1 MLKLIKYLKKYK
13 LETWL
18 SPLFK
23 LIEAS
28 FELLVPIVVASIID
42 VGIVRA
48 DTAFILSRG
57 LILCGL
63 SISGLIFSIIGQY
76 FAAKASVGFGTELR
90 NSIFKHL
97 NTLSIKDLQQVG
109 NDTLINRVIADTTQV
124 QTGVNLFFRLVLR
137 SPFIVLGALIM
148 AFFINAKQAL
158 IFVGVIIVLSIIIY
172 FVMKGILKR
181 NAVVKQN
188 LDLVLSRTD
197 ENLSGARVLR
207 AFLRTEEEK
216 KEFRVFTDRLF
227 DSQLSVGALDAI
239 LNPITLL
246 IVNLAIILIL
256 YKGAFNVYTGIL
268 SAGQVVA
275 LVNYMSQILIELIKL
290 VQLVILLSKAST
302 CADRIDEIFA
312 TKTSIEYGDLE
323 LRDIKKGD
331 TLLEFDN
338 VSFAYPD
345 KKSTLENIS
354 FSMKKGENIG
364 IIGVTGSGKST
375 LARLVVRFYD
385 ADSGSIR
392 LCSEDIKS
400 YSKEALLNFVGMA
413 EQQIHLFKGSIK
425 ENITWG
431 KEANEADLE
440 SCIEAAQAKDII
452 KAKQK
457 GYDTLLEEGG
467 KNLSG
472 GQRQRLSIARAL
484 YHKPKLLILDDVSSA
499 LDYITELRLRK
510 SLEKI
515 EDMNFIIISQR
526 VSSIMHMDKIIVI
539 DEGSIEAIGTHKEL
553 IKKSQLYKEIC
564 STQLAAEELV

>member
-1 MLKLIKYLKKYK
+1 MEKYK
-13 LETWL
+13 LETRL

-28 FELLVPIVVASIID
+28 FELMVPMVVASIID
-42 VGIVRA
+42 VGIARS
-48 DTAFILSRG
+48 DKIFILNKG
-57 LILCGL
+57 LILCAL

-76 FAAKASVGFGTELR
+76 YAAKASVGFGTELR
-90 NSIFKHL
+90 NAIFKHI
-97 NTLSIKDLQQVG
+97 NELSIRDLQLLG
-109 NDTLINRVIADTTQV
+109 NDTLINRVIGDTTQV

-148 AFFINAKQAL
+148 AFSISTRQSL
-158 IFVGVIIVLSIIIY
+158 IFVGVIGILSLIIY

-181 NAVVKQN
+181 NATVKTN
-188 LDLVLSRTD
+188 LDLVLSRAD

-207 AFLRTEEEK
+207 AFLRTDEEK
-216 KEFRVFTDRLF
+216 KEFKVFTDRLF
-227 DSQLSVGALDAI
+227 DSQMKVGELDAI
-239 LNPITLL
+239 LNPVTLL

-256 YKGAFNVYTGIL
+256 YKGAFDVYAGRL
-268 SAGQVVA
+268 SAGHVVA
-275 LVNYMSQILIELIKL
+275 LVNYMSQILVELIKL
-290 VQLVILLSKAST
+290 VQLVILLSKAGT
-302 CADRIDEIFA
+302 CAKRIDEIFA
-312 TKTSIEYGDLE
+312 TKTSIEYGNEIFDTE
-323 LRDIKKGD
+323 LKKGD
-331 TLLEFDN
+331 DLLVFEN

-375 LARLVVRFYD
+375 LARLIVRFYD
-385 ADSGSIR
+385 IDSGNIK
-392 LCSEDIKS
+392 LCSKNIKS

-425 ENITWG
+425 DNIAWG
-431 KEANEADLE
+431 KAADEEVLE
-440 SCIEAAQAKDII
+440 KSVEAAQAKDII
-452 KAKQK
+452 KSKVQ

-499 LDYITELRLRK
+499 LDYITELNLRK
-510 SLEKI
+510 SLESI

-526 VSSIMHMDKIIVI
+526 VSSIMNLDKIIVI
-539 DEGSIEAIGTHKEL
+539 DEGNIAAIGSHKEL
-553 IKKSQLYKEIC
+553 LEKSQLYKEIC
-564 STQLAAEELV
+564 STQLAQEG

>member
-1 MLKLIKYLKKYK
+1 MLKLIKYLEKYK
-13 LETWL
+13 LETRL

-28 FELLVPIVVASIID
+28 FELMVPMVVASIID
-42 VGIVRA
+42 VGIARS
-48 DTAFILSRG
+48 DKIFILNKG
-57 LILCGL
+57 LILCAL

-76 FAAKASVGFGTELR
+76 YAAKASVGFGTELR
-90 NSIFKHL
+90 NAIFKHI
-97 NTLSIKDLQQVG
+97 NELSIRDLQLLG
-109 NDTLINRVIADTTQV
+109 NDTLINRVIGDTTQV

-148 AFFINAKQAL
+148 AFSISTSQSL
-158 IFVGVIIVLSIIIY
+158 IFVGVIGILSLIIY

-181 NAVVKQN
+181 NATVKTN
-188 LDLVLSRTD
+188 LDLVLSRAD

-207 AFLRTEEEK
+207 AFLRTDEEK
-216 KEFRVFTDRLF
+216 KEFKVFTDRLF
-227 DSQLSVGALDAI
+227 DSQMKVGELDAI
-239 LNPITLL
+239 LNPVTLL

-256 YKGAFNVYTGIL
+256 YKGAFDVYAGRL
-268 SAGQVVA
+268 SAGHVVA
-275 LVNYMSQILIELIKL
+275 LVNYMSQILVELIKL

-302 CADRIDEIFA
+302 CAERIDEIFA
-312 TKTSIEYGDLE
+312 TKTSIEYGNEIFDTGL
-323 LRDIKKGD
+323 KKGD
-331 TLLEFDN
+331 DLLVFEN
-338 VSFAYPD
+338 VNFAYPD

-375 LARLVVRFYD
+375 LARLIVRFYD
-385 ADSGSIR
+385 IDSGNIK
-392 LCSEDIKS
+392 LCSKNIKS

-425 ENITWG
+425 DNIAWG
-431 KEANEADLE
+431 KAADEEVLE
-440 SCIEAAQAKDII
+440 KSVEAAQAKDII
-452 KAKQK
+452 KSKVQ

-499 LDYITELRLRK
+499 LDYITELNLRK
-510 SLEKI
+510 SLESI

-526 VSSIMHMDKIIVI
+526 VSSIMNLDKIIVI
-539 DEGSIEAIGTHKEL
+539 DEGNIAAIGSHKEL
-553 IKKSQLYKEIC
+553 LEKSQLYKEIC
-564 STQLAAEELV
+564 STQLAQEG

>member
-1 MLKLIKYLKKYK
+1 MLKLIKYLEKYK

-28 FELLVPIVVASIID
+28 FELMVPMVVASIID
-42 VGIVRA
+42 VGIARS
-48 DTAFILSRG
+48 DMIFILNKG
-57 LILCGL
+57 LMLCAL

-76 FAAKASVGFGTELR
+76 YAAKASVGFGTELR
-90 NSIFKHL
+90 NAIFSHI
-97 NTLSIKDLQQVG
+97 NELSIRDLQLLG
-109 NDTLINRVIADTTQV
+109 NDTLINRVIGDTTQV

-148 AFFINAKQAL
+148 AFSISTRQSL
-158 IFVGVIIVLSIIIY
+158 IFVGVIGILSLIIY

-181 NAVVKQN
+181 NATVKTN
-188 LDLVLSRTD
+188 LDLVLSRAD

-207 AFLRTEEEK
+207 AFLRTDEEK
-216 KEFRVFTDRLF
+216 KEFKVFTDRLF
-227 DSQLSVGALDAI
+227 DSQMKVGELDAI
-239 LNPITLL
+239 LNPVTLL

-256 YKGAFNVYTGIL
+256 YKGAFDVYAGRL
-268 SAGQVVA
+268 SAGHVVA
-275 LVNYMSQILIELIKL
+275 LVNYMSQILVELIKL

-302 CADRIDEIFA
+302 CAKRIDEIFA
-312 TKTSIEYGDLE
+312 TKTSIEYGNEIFDTE
-323 LRDIKKGD
+323 LKKGD
-331 TLLEFDN
+331 DLLVFEN

-375 LARLVVRFYD
+375 LARLIVRFYD
-385 ADSGSIR
+385 IDSGNIK
-392 LCSEDIKS
+392 LCSKNIKS

-425 ENITWG
+425 DNIVWG
-431 KEANEADLE
+431 KAADEEVLE
-440 SCIEAAQAKDII
+440 KSVEAAQAKDII
-452 KAKQK
+452 KSKVQ

-499 LDYITELRLRK
+499 LDYITELNLRK
-510 SLEKI
+510 SLESI

-526 VSSIMHMDKIIVI
+526 VSSIMNLDKIIVI
-539 DEGSIEAIGTHKEL
+539 DEGNIAAIGSHKEL
-553 IKKSQLYKEIC
+553 LEKSQLYKEIC
-564 STQLAAEELV
+564 STQLAQEG